1 MKWINQTSEGRLIFK
16 KALMLSNLSEVW
28 AELASINML
37 DVMTLD
43 MAEVSQID
51 SAGIALL
58 LDLQQRGSARLVLAS
73 PPASLQTLLSLYNLT
88 EILPIAKETA

>member
-1 MKWINQTSEGRLIFK
+1 MKWINQPSEGRLIFK
-16 KALMLSNLSEVW
+16 NALMLSNLAEVW

-58 LDLQQRGSARLVLAS
+58 LDLQQRCSARLVLAN
-73 PPASLQTLLSLYNLT
+73 PPASLKTLLSLYNLT

>member
-1 MKWINQTSEGRLIFK
+1 MKWINQPSEGRLIFK
-16 KALMLSNLSEVW
+16 NALMLSNLAEVW
-28 AELASINML
+28 AELALINML
-37 DVMTLD
+37 DVVTLD

-58 LDLQQRGSARLVLAS
+58 LDLQQRCSARFVLAN
-73 PPASLQTLLSLYNLT
+73 PPASLKTLLSLYNLT